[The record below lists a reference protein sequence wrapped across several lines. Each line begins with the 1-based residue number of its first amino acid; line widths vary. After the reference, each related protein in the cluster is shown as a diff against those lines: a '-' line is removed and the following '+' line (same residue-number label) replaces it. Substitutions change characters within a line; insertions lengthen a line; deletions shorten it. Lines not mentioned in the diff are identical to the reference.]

1 MWLLQ
6 VLIDSDCLVLMPISS
21 TNQSMQHF
29 VALAETVIKIGING
43 EDTLYARQ
51 LVRKKGI
58 FEEKMIGFS
67 LSTDFTLKTFNN
79 FTHKA
84 KILAAKPIVDF
95 EDLPFN
101 VGLNLS
107 EREKKAKQ
115 NLRLPYTGMQNQK
128 GLVDLN
134 ILDKK
139 VRAGGQILY
148 IPEKEDD
155 LDEDDPDDDLFI

>member
-1 MWLLQ
+1 M
-6 VLIDSDCLVLMPISS
+6 LIDSDCLVLMPISS

-58 FEEKMIGFS
+58 FEEKVSQSFTYNNLVPIKMIGFS
-67 LSTDFTLKTFNN
+67 ISTDFTLKTFNN

-115 NLRLPYTGMQNQK
+115 NLRLPYTGSNTDFMT
-128 GLVDLN
+128 
-134 ILDKK
+134 
-139 VRAGGQILY
+139 
-148 IPEKEDD
+148 
-155 LDEDDPDDDLFI
+155 FINETRHINKAIKQGKAK